1 MGLIKPLYFIAKTR
15 RERYPYCGGEFRS
28 GGGQVGISRPAG
40 AGLRASEVVEP
51 ERPRGVW
58 GRPSPQYKMKK
69 SLADGPS
76 GSSGPAGDKSA
87 SADRPGRELPA
98 AESGGRE
105 SRGGVRGGATS
116 ASAARPGRDFAPA
129 KS

>member
-1 MGLIKPLYFIAKTR
+1 MGLIKPLY
-15 RERYPYCGGEFRS
+15 
-28 GGGQVGISRPAG
+28 
-40 AGLRASEVVEP
+40 EVVEP

-87 SADRPGRELPA
+87 SADRPGRDFARQSPA
-98 AESGGRE
+98 PAGK
-105 SRGGVRGGATS
+105 
-116 ASAARPGRDFAPA
+116 AARGLGAA
-129 KS
+129 

>member
-1 MGLIKPLYFIAKTR
+1 MGLIKPLY
-15 RERYPYCGGEFRS
+15 
-28 GGGQVGISRPAG
+28 
-40 AGLRASEVVEP
+40 EVVEP

-87 SADRPGRELPA
+87 SADRPGR
-98 AESGGRE
+98 
-105 SRGGVRGGATS
+105 
-116 ASAARPGRDFAPA
+116 DFAPA
-129 KS
+129 KSWSRKGREGSGGGLAPSIK